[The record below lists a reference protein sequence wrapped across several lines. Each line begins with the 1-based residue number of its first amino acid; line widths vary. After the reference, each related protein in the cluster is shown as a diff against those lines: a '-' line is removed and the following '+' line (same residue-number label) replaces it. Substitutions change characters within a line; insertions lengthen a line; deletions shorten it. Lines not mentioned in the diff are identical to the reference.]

1 MLNMPKNSED
11 DNGGDG
17 TPNVA
22 YSKRIK
28 YWLFLVSTVFFHV
41 SKCSFQWFGSSITS
55 EGFLN
60 MSKSQINSSCK
71 MLLQLSSYFL
81 DIFVAANFCTM
92 D

>member
-17 TPNVA
+17 TPKVA

-71 MLLQLSSYFL
+71 MLLQLSFYFL
-81 DIFVAANFCTM
+81 DIFVAANFCTL